1 MLGKQLINTVI
12 IYGPG
17 MSRPDTYPQTM
28 QPIQITTFQALWRSL
43 GLIIKAAPIELRNLI
58 LLNII
63 RGGAPSAVLFLD
75 KLIIDEVSRLL
86 SQTQTAQPLALML
99 SHPILLWSIGGV
111 LSLKLV
117 GDSLETMSSFAATS
131 LRDRVQGFVEGK
143 VLEKVANFDD
153 IALFENPDLLNI
165 VELAKTGV
173 SKIQQLAFTLSM
185 TITGIFIF
193 IPSISLAAT
202 IAWWVPVL
210 MLSSSSPSI
219 YIKRKYSRIIWR
231 VQKKQAKITRE
242 MNLSARV
249 LTGEE
254 YAKELRLFGLQE
266 LWLKRWQTQFLQFF
280 SEMQRIRKKGAIV
293 VLFWSVFSRIG
304 VALPFVYVVMGAL
317 GGRYTL
323 GDVALYSGL
332 IVQVEQSLQL
342 LIGNYTNLYDISL
355 GVSPIF
361 QLLELKPELQS
372 PLGDVASR
380 LPLLEDGRQDARPI
394 NQLPSHGQDARATS
408 QLPSHGQDARATS
421 QLPSH
426 GQDARATSQLPS
438 HGQDARATK
447 DKIGI
452 EIKHLSFCY
461 PGSNKSTVE
470 DINLTINPGEM
481 LVLVG
486 ENGAGKTTLGKLLG
500 RLYDPTSG
508 TIAWNGKDLRSY
520 SLAYVRSRIAV
531 VMQDY
536 ARFPSTVRENVGFG
550 DLLSLSDDTAINEAI
565 SEAGISAKVNSL
577 AAGLETPLGKQL
589 EDGIDLSGGQWQ
601 RIAIA
606 RALMRLSTA
615 EVLIFD
621 EPTAALDPKTEH
633 EIYSIFRQIAA
644 GKTTIVISHR
654 LGLAKIADRIA
665 VMENGKI
672 AEIGTHDELIASNG
686 IYCSMFTR
694 QASSYI

>member
-1 MLGKQLINTVI
+1 
-12 IYGPG
+12 
-17 MSRPDTYPQTM
+17 M

-58 LLNII
+58 ILNII
-63 RGGAPSAVLFLD
+63 GGAAPSAVLFLD

-99 SHPILLWSIGGV
+99 SRPILLWSIAGV
-111 LSLKLV
+111 LSLRLV
-117 GDSLETMSSFAATS
+117 GDALDTMSSFAATS

-153 IALFENPDLLNI
+153 IALFENPELLNI

-173 SKIQQLAFTLSM
+173 FKIQQLAFTISM

-193 IPSISLAAT
+193 IPSIGLAAA
-202 IAWWVPVL
+202 IAWWVPVV
-210 MLSSSSPSI
+210 MLISSCPSI
-219 YIKRKYSRIIWR
+219 YIQRKYSKIIWR
-231 VQKKQAKITRE
+231 VQRKQAKISRE

-266 LWLKRWQTQFLQFF
+266 LWLKRWQGQFLQFF
-280 SEMQRIRKKGAIV
+280 SEMQQIRKKGAIV
-293 VLFWSVFSRIG
+293 LLLWSVFSRIG

-323 GDVALYSGL
+323 GDLALYSGL

-342 LIGNYTNLYDISL
+342 LIGNYANLYDISL
-355 GVSPIF
+355 GVTPIF

-372 PLGDVASR
+372 PFVDVASR
-380 LPLLEDGRQDARPI
+380 LPSLPEDSQDSRP
-394 NQLPSHGQDARATS
+394 
-408 QLPSHGQDARATS
+408 
-421 QLPSH
+421 
-426 GQDARATSQLPS
+426 
-438 HGQDARATK
+438 TK

>member
-1 MLGKQLINTVI
+1 
-12 IYGPG
+12 
-17 MSRPDTYPQTM
+17 M
-28 QPIQITTFQALWRSL
+28 QPIQLTTFQALWRSL

-58 LLNII
+58 ILNII
-63 RGGAPSAVLFLD
+63 SGAAPSAVLFLD

-86 SQTQTAQPLALML
+86 SQTQTAQPFALML
-99 SHPILLWSIGGV
+99 SRPILLWSIAGV
-111 LSLKLV
+111 LSLRLV
-117 GDSLETMSSFAATS
+117 GDALDTMSSFAATS

-153 IALFENPDLLNI
+153 IALFENPELLNI

-173 SKIQQLAFTLSM
+173 FKIQQLAFTISM

-193 IPSISLAAT
+193 IPSIGLAAA
-202 IAWWVPVL
+202 IAWWVPVV
-210 MLSSSSPSI
+210 MLISSCPSI
-219 YIKRKYSRIIWR
+219 YIQRKYSKIIWR
-231 VQKKQAKITRE
+231 VQRKQAKISRE

-266 LWLKRWQTQFLQFF
+266 LWLKRWQDQFLQFF
-280 SEMQRIRKKGAIV
+280 SEMQQIRKKGAIV
-293 VLFWSVFSRIG
+293 LLLWSVFSRIG

-323 GDVALYSGL
+323 GDLALYSGL

-342 LIGNYTNLYDISL
+342 LIGNYANLYDISL

-372 PLGDVASR
+372 PLVDVASR
-380 LPLLEDGRQDARPI
+380 LPSLPEDGLDSRP
-394 NQLPSHGQDARATS
+394 
-408 QLPSHGQDARATS
+408 
-421 QLPSH
+421 
-426 GQDARATSQLPS
+426 
-438 HGQDARATK
+438 TK

-508 TIAWNGKDLRSY
+508 TIDWNGKDLRSY

>member
-1 MLGKQLINTVI
+1 
-12 IYGPG
+12 

-28 QPIQITTFQALWRSL
+28 QPIKITTFQALRRSL
-43 GLIIKAAPIELRNLI
+43 DLIIQAAPVELRNLI
-58 LLNII
+58 LLNVI
-63 RGGAPSAVLFLD
+63 RGAAPSGVLFLD

-86 SQTQTAQPLALML
+86 SQTQTAQPFALML
-99 SHPILLWSIGGV
+99 SQPILLWSIVGV

-117 GDSLETMSSFAATS
+117 GDSIDSISSFTVTS
-131 LRDRVQGFVEGK
+131 LRDRLQGAVEGK

-153 IALFENPDLLNI
+153 IALFENPELLNI
-165 VELAKTGV
+165 VELAKTGI
-173 SKIQQLAFTLSM
+173 SRIQQLAFTISM

-193 IPSISLAAT
+193 IPSVSLAAA
-202 IAWWVPVL
+202 IALWVPLVIL
-210 MLSSSSPSI
+210 ISSIPSI
-219 YIKRKYSRIIWR
+219 YIERKYTKIIWKI
-231 VQKKQAKITRE
+231 QKKQAKISRE

-266 LWLKRWQTQFLQFF
+266 LWLKRWQGQFVQYF
-280 SEMQRIRKKGAIV
+280 SEMQAIRKKGAIV
-293 VLFWSVFSRIG
+293 VLLWSVISRIG
-304 VALPFVYVVMGAL
+304 VALPFVYIVMGAL
-317 GGRYTL
+317 GRRYTL
-323 GDVALYSGL
+323 GDLALYSGL
-332 IVQVEQSLQL
+332 IVQVENSLQL

-355 GVSPIF
+355 SVTPIF
-361 QLLELKPELQS
+361 QLLDLKPELQS
-372 PLGDVASR
+372 PLGDVVSR
-380 LPLLEDGRQDARPI
+380 LPSLPEGSED
-394 NQLPSHGQDARATS
+394 SHPT
-408 QLPSHGQDARATS
+408 T
-421 QLPSH
+421 
-426 GQDARATSQLPS
+426 
-438 HGQDARATK
+438 

-461 PGSNKSTVE
+461 PGSTKNTVT

-508 TIAWNGKDLRSY
+508 AIAWNGKDLPSLP
-520 SLAYVRSRIAV
+520 LAYVRSRIAV

-565 SEAGISAKVNSL
+565 SEAGISAKVNTLS
-577 AAGLETPLGKQL
+577 AGLETPLGKQL

-606 RALMRLSTA
+606 RALMRLDTA

>member
-1 MLGKQLINTVI
+1 
-12 IYGPG
+12 
-17 MSRPDTYPQTM
+17 M

-58 LLNII
+58 ILNII
-63 RGGAPSAVLFLD
+63 GGAAPSAVLFLD

-86 SQTQTAQPLALML
+86 SQTQTAQPFALML
-99 SHPILLWSIGGV
+99 SRPILLWSIAGV
-111 LSLKLV
+111 LSLRLV
-117 GDSLETMSSFAATS
+117 GDALDTMGSFVSTS

-143 VLEKVANFDD
+143 VIEKVANFDD
-153 IALFENPDLLNI
+153 IALFENPELLNI

-173 SKIQQLAFTLSM
+173 FKIQQLAFTISM
-185 TITGIFIF
+185 TVTGIFIF
-193 IPSISLAAT
+193 IPSIGLAAA

-210 MLSSSSPSI
+210 MLISSCPSI
-219 YIKRKYSRIIWR
+219 YIQRKYSKIIWR
-231 VQKKQAKITRE
+231 VQRKQAKITRE

-266 LWLKRWQTQFLQFF
+266 LWLKRWQGQFLQFF
-280 SEMQRIRKKGAIV
+280 SEMQQIRKKGAIV
-293 VLFWSVFSRIG
+293 LLLWSVFSRVG
-304 VALPFVYVVMGAL
+304 VALPFVYVVIGAL

-323 GDVALYSGL
+323 GDLALYSGL

-342 LIGNYTNLYDISL
+342 LIGNYANLYDISL

-380 LPLLEDGRQDARPI
+380 LPS
-394 NQLPSHGQDARATS
+394 LPEGGQDS
-408 QLPSHGQDARATS
+408 P
-421 QLPSH
+421 P
-426 GQDARATSQLPS
+426 
-438 HGQDARATK
+438 TK

-452 EIKHLSFCY
+452 EIKDLSFCY

-550 DLLSLSDDTAINEAI
+550 DLLSLSDDSAINEAI
-565 SEAGISAKVNSL
+565 SEAGIAAKVNSL
-577 AAGLETPLGKQL
+577 EQGLETPLGKQL

-633 EIYSIFRQIAA
+633 EIYSIFRQIAT

>member
-1 MLGKQLINTVI
+1 
-12 IYGPG
+12 
-17 MSRPDTYPQTM
+17 MSRPDTDSQTM
-28 QPIQITTFQALWRSL
+28 QPIQITTFQALRRSL
-43 GLIIKAAPIELRNLI
+43 SLIVKAAPIELRNLI
-58 LLNII
+58 ILNII
-63 RGGAPSAVLFLD
+63 RGAAPSGVLFLD
-75 KLIIDEVSRLL
+75 KLIIDEVSKLL
-86 SQTQTAQPLALML
+86 SQTRTAQPLALML
-99 SHPILLWSIGGV
+99 SHPILLWSIVGV
-111 LSLKLV
+111 LTLKLV
-117 GDSLETMSSFAATS
+117 SDSIETMSSFAATS
-131 LRDRVQGFVEGK
+131 LRDRVQGGVEGQ

-153 IALFENPDLLNI
+153 IALFENPELLNI
-165 VELAKTGV
+165 LELAKTGV
-173 SKIQQLAFTLSM
+173 KQVQQLAFTISM
-185 TITGIFIF
+185 TITGICIF
-193 IPSISLAAT
+193 IPSIGLAAS
-202 IAWWVPVL
+202 IAWWVPVV
-210 MLSSSSPSI
+210 MVVSSLPSI
-219 YIKRKYSRIIWR
+219 HIERKYLKLIWR

-242 MNLSARV
+242 MNLSATV

-266 LWLKRWQTQFLQFF
+266 LWLKRWNGQYLQFF
-280 SEMQRIRKKGAIV
+280 SEMQQVRKKGAIA
-293 VLFWSVFSRIG
+293 VLLWSIFSRIG

-323 GDVALYSGL
+323 GDLALYSGL
-332 IVQVEQSLQL
+332 IVQVETSLQL

-361 QLLELKPELQS
+361 QLLDLKPELQS
-372 PLGDVASR
+372 PLVNVASR
-380 LPLLEDGRQDARPI
+380 LPSLPDGEQDSGP
-394 NQLPSHGQDARATS
+394 
-408 QLPSHGQDARATS
+408 
-421 QLPSH
+421 
-426 GQDARATSQLPS
+426 
-438 HGQDARATK
+438 TK

-452 EIKHLSFCY
+452 EIKDLSFCY
-461 PGSNKSTVE
+461 PGSTKNTIAH
-470 DINLTINPGEM
+470 INLTINPGEM

-508 TIAWNGKDLRSY
+508 SIAWNDKDLRSY

-550 DLLSLSDDTAINEAI
+550 NLLSLSDDTAINEAI
-565 SEAGISAKVNSL
+565 SEAGIAAKVNSL
-577 AAGLETPLGKQL
+577 EQGLETPLGKQL

-606 RALMRLSTA
+606 RALMRLDTA
-615 EVLIFD
+615 KVLIFD

-644 GKTTIVISHR
+644 GKTTVVISHR

-672 AEIGTHDELIASNG
+672 VEIGTHDELIELGG

>member
-1 MLGKQLINTVI
+1 LIDDRTIILAQCSVLRFPVNSEQSTVNIQHHCGAIGIDI
-12 IYGPG
+12 I
-17 MSRPDTYPQTM
+17 M
-28 QPIQITTFQALWRSL
+28 QPIQITTFQALYRSL
-43 GLIIKAAPIELRNLI
+43 GLIVKAAPIELRNLI

-63 RGGAPSAVLFLD
+63 RGAAPSGVLFLD

-86 SQTQTAQPLALML
+86 SRTQTLQPLALML
-99 SHPILLWSIGGV
+99 SQPILLWSIVGV

-153 IALFENPDLLNI
+153 IALFENPELLNI

-173 SKIQQLAFTLSM
+173 SKIQQLAFTVSTM
-185 TITGIFIF
+185 ITGIFIF
-193 IPSISLAAT
+193 IPSVGLAAA

-210 MLSSSSPSI
+210 MLISSSPSI
-219 YIKRKYSRIIWR
+219 YIERKYSRLIWR
-231 VQKKQAKITRE
+231 IQKKQAKTSRE

-249 LTGEE
+249 LMGEE

-266 LWLKRWQTQFLQFF
+266 LWLKRWQGQFLQFF
-280 SEMQRIRKKGAIV
+280 TEMQQIRKKGAIV

-323 GDVALYSGL
+323 GDLALYSGL
-332 IVQVEQSLQL
+332 IVQVEQSLQI
-342 LIGNYTNLYDISL
+342 LINTSTNLYDISL
-355 GVSPIF
+355 SVTPIF

-372 PLGDVASR
+372 PLVDVSSR
-380 LPLLEDGRQDARPI
+380 LPILPDIRQDSG
-394 NQLPSHGQDARATS
+394 L
-408 QLPSHGQDARATS
+408 
-421 QLPSH
+421 
-426 GQDARATSQLPS
+426 
-438 HGQDARATK
+438 TK

-470 DINLTINPGEM
+470 DINLTIHPGEM

-520 SLAYVRSRIAV
+520 NLAYVRSRIAV

-550 DLLSLSDDTAINEAI
+550 NLLSLSDDTAINEAI
-565 SEAGISAKVNSL
+565 SEAGIAAKVNSL
-577 AAGLETPLGKQL
+577 DQGLETPLGKQL

-606 RALMRLSTA
+606 RALMRLETA

-672 AEIGTHDELIASNG
+672 AEIGTHDELIELNG
-686 IYCSMFTR
+686 IYHSMFTR

>member
-1 MLGKQLINTVI
+1 
-12 IYGPG
+12 
-17 MSRPDTYPQTM
+17 M
-28 QPIQITTFQALWRSL
+28 QPIQITTFQALRRSL

-86 SQTQTAQPLALML
+86 SQTQTAQPFALML

-111 LSLKLV
+111 LSLKLI

-210 MLSSSSPSI
+210 MLISSSPSI

-266 LWLKRWQTQFLQFF
+266 LWLKRWQGQFLQFF

-380 LPLLEDGRQDARPI
+380 LPLLEDSSKDSG
-394 NQLPSHGQDARATS
+394 L
-408 QLPSHGQDARATS
+408 
-421 QLPSH
+421 
-426 GQDARATSQLPS
+426 
-438 HGQDARATK
+438 TK
-447 DKIGI
+447 DKVGI

-470 DINLTINPGEM
+470 DINLTINQGEM

-550 DLLSLSDDTAINEAI
+550 DLLSLSDDIAINEAI

>member
-1 MLGKQLINTVI
+1 M
-12 IYGPG
+12 
-17 MSRPDTYPQTM
+17 M

-63 RGGAPSAVLFLD
+63 RGAAPSAVLFLD

-153 IALFENPDLLNI
+153 IALFENPELLNI

-210 MLSSSSPSI
+210 MLISSSPSI

-231 VQKKQAKITRE
+231 VQRQQAKTSRE

-266 LWLKRWQTQFLQFF
+266 LWLKRWQGQFLQFF

-304 VALPFVYVVMGAL
+304 VAFPFVYVVMGAL

-361 QLLELKPELQS
+361 QLLELKPQLQS

-380 LPLLEDGRQDARPI
+380 LPDGR
-394 NQLPSHGQDARATS
+394 
-408 QLPSHGQDARATS
+408 
-421 QLPSH
+421 
-426 GQDARATSQLPS
+426 QDARATSQLPS

-447 DKIGI
+447 DKVGI

-508 TIAWNGKDLRSY
+508 TIDWNGKDLRSY

-550 DLLSLSDDTAINEAI
+550 DLLSLSDDTAINQAI

-644 GKTTIVISHR
+644 GKTTVVISHR

-672 AEIGTHDELIASNG
+672 AEIGTHDELIALNG

>member
-1 MLGKQLINTVI
+1 MT
-12 IYGPG
+12 
-17 MSRPDTYPQTM
+17 RPDTYPQTM

-86 SQTQTAQPLALML
+86 SQTQTAQPFALML

-153 IALFENPDLLNI
+153 IALFENPELLNI

-210 MLSSSSPSI
+210 MLISSSPSI

-231 VQKKQAKITRE
+231 VQRQQAKTSRE

-266 LWLKRWQTQFLQFF
+266 LWLKRWQGQFLQFF

-380 LPLLEDGRQDARPI
+380 LPSLPDGRQDARP
-394 NQLPSHGQDARATS
+394 
-408 QLPSHGQDARATS
+408 
-421 QLPSH
+421 
-426 GQDARATSQLPS
+426 
-438 HGQDARATK
+438 TK
-447 DKIGI
+447 DKLGI

-550 DLLSLSDDTAINEAI
+550 DLLSLSDDTAINQAI

-577 AAGLETPLGKQL
+577 SAGLETPLGKQL

-672 AEIGTHDELIASNG
+672 VEIGTHDELIASNG

>member
-1 MLGKQLINTVI
+1 MT
-12 IYGPG
+12 
-17 MSRPDTYPQTM
+17 RPDTYPQTM

-210 MLSSSSPSI
+210 MLISSSPSI

-266 LWLKRWQTQFLQFF
+266 LWLKRWQGQFLQFF
-280 SEMQRIRKKGAIV
+280 TEMQRIRKKGAIV

-380 LPLLEDGRQDARPI
+380 LPSLPDGRQDAR
-394 NQLPSHGQDARATS
+394 ATN
-408 QLPSHGQDARATS
+408 
-421 QLPSH
+421 
-426 GQDARATSQLPS
+426 QLPS

-470 DINLTINPGEM
+470 DINLTINQGEM

-550 DLLSLSDDTAINEAI
+550 DLLSLSDDTAINQAI

-672 AEIGTHDELIASNG
+672 VEIGTHDELIASNG

>member
-1 MLGKQLINTVI
+1 
-12 IYGPG
+12 
-17 MSRPDTYPQTM
+17 M
-28 QPIQITTFQALWRSL
+28 QPIQITTFQALRRSL
-43 GLIIKAAPIELRNLI
+43 SLIIKAAPIELRNLI
-58 LLNII
+58 ILNII
-63 RGGAPSAVLFLD
+63 RGAAPSGVLVLD

-86 SQTQTAQPLALML
+86 LRSQTAQPLALMI
-99 SHPILLWSIGGV
+99 SHPILLWSIVGV
-111 LSLKLV
+111 LTLKLV
-117 GDSLETMSSFAATS
+117 SDSIETMSSFAATS
-131 LRDRVQGFVEGK
+131 LRDRVQGGVEGK

-153 IALFENPDLLNI
+153 IALFENPELLNI
-165 VELAKTGV
+165 LELAKTGV
-173 SKIQQLAFTLSM
+173 KQVQQLAFTISM
-185 TITGIFIF
+185 TITGICIF
-193 IPSISLAAT
+193 IPSIGLAAS
-202 IAWWVPVL
+202 IAWWVPVV
-210 MLSSSSPSI
+210 MVVSSLPSI
-219 YIKRKYSRIIWR
+219 HIERKYLKLIWR

-242 MNLSARV
+242 MNLSATV

-266 LWLKRWQTQFLQFF
+266 LWLKRWNGQYLQFF
-280 SEMQRIRKKGAIV
+280 SEMQQVRKKGAIV
-293 VLFWSVFSRIG
+293 VLLWSIFSRIG

-323 GDVALYSGL
+323 GDLALYSGL
-332 IVQVEQSLQL
+332 IVQVETSLQL

-361 QLLELKPELQS
+361 QLLDLKPELQS
-372 PLGDVASR
+372 PLVNVASR
-380 LPLLEDGRQDARPI
+380 LPSLEDY
-394 NQLPSHGQDARATS
+394 GQDARATNQVS
-408 QLPSHGQDARATS
+408 D
-421 QLPSH
+421 
-426 GQDARATSQLPS
+426 

-452 EIKHLSFCY
+452 EIKDLSFCY
-461 PGSNKSTVE
+461 PGSTKSTIANI
-470 DINLTINPGEM
+470 DLTINPGEM

-520 SLAYVRSRIAV
+520 PLAYVRSRIAV

-577 AAGLETPLGKQL
+577 SAGLETPLGKQL

-606 RALMRLSTA
+606 RALMRLDTA

-672 AEIGTHDELIASNG
+672 VEIGTHDELIELG
-686 IYCSMFTR
+686 EIYHSMFTR

>member
-1 MLGKQLINTVI
+1 
-12 IYGPG
+12 
-17 MSRPDTYPQTM
+17 M

-43 GLIIKAAPIELRNLI
+43 GLIIKAAPIELRHLI
-58 LLNII
+58 ILNII
-63 RGGAPSAVLFLD
+63 AGAAPSAVLFLD

-86 SQTQTAQPLALML
+86 SQTQTAQPFALML
-99 SHPILLWSIGGV
+99 SRPILLWSIAGV

-117 GDSLETMSSFAATS
+117 GDALDTMNSFVATS

-153 IALFENPDLLNI
+153 IALFENPELLNI

-173 SKIQQLAFTLSM
+173 SKIQQLAFTISM

-193 IPSISLAAT
+193 IPSIGLAAA

-210 MLSSSSPSI
+210 MLISSSPSI
-219 YIKRKYSRIIWR
+219 YTQRKYSRIIWR
-231 VQKKQAKITRE
+231 VQRKQAKISRE
-242 MNLSARV
+242 MNLSSRV

-266 LWLKRWQTQFLQFF
+266 LWLKRWQGQFLQFF
-280 SEMQRIRKKGAIV
+280 SEMQQIRKKGAIV
-293 VLFWSVFSRIG
+293 VLLWSMFSRIG
-304 VALPFVYVVMGAL
+304 VALPFIYVVMGAL

-323 GDVALYSGL
+323 GDLALYSGL
-332 IVQVEQSLQL
+332 IVQVKQSLQI
-342 LIGNYTNLYDISL
+342 LINTSTNLYDISL
-355 GVSPIF
+355 SVSPIF

-372 PLGDVASR
+372 PLVDVASR
-380 LPLLEDGRQDARPI
+380 LPSLPEDGLDSRP
-394 NQLPSHGQDARATS
+394 
-408 QLPSHGQDARATS
+408 
-421 QLPSH
+421 
-426 GQDARATSQLPS
+426 
-438 HGQDARATK
+438 TK

-452 EIKHLSFCY
+452 KIKYLSFCY

-508 TIAWNGKDLRSY
+508 TIDWNGKDLRSY
-520 SLAYVRSRIAV
+520 PLAYVRSRIAV

>member
-1 MLGKQLINTVI
+1 
-12 IYGPG
+12 
-17 MSRPDTYPQTM
+17 M

-58 LLNII
+58 ILNII
-63 RGGAPSAVLFLD
+63 SGAAPSAVLFLD

-86 SQTQTAQPLALML
+86 SQTQTAQPFALML
-99 SHPILLWSIGGV
+99 SRPILLWSIGGV

-117 GDSLETMSSFAATS
+117 GDALDTMNSFVATS

-153 IALFENPDLLNI
+153 IALFENPELLNI

-173 SKIQQLAFTLSM
+173 SKIQQLAFTISM

-193 IPSISLAAT
+193 IPSIGLAAA

-210 MLSSSSPSI
+210 MLISSSPSI
-219 YIKRKYSRIIWR
+219 YTQRKYSRIIWR
-231 VQKKQAKITRE
+231 VQRKQAKISRE

-249 LTGEE
+249 LTDEE

-266 LWLKRWQTQFLQFF
+266 LWLKRWQDQFLQFF
-280 SEMQRIRKKGAIV
+280 SEMQQIRKKGAFV
-293 VLFWSVFSRIG
+293 VLFWSMFSRIG
-304 VALPFVYVVMGAL
+304 VALPFIYVVMGAL

-323 GDVALYSGL
+323 GDLALYSGL
-332 IVQVEQSLQL
+332 IVQVKQSLHM
-342 LIGNYTNLYDISL
+342 LISTSTNLYDISL
-355 GVSPIF
+355 SVSPIF

-372 PLGDVASR
+372 PLVDVASR
-380 LPLLEDGRQDARPI
+380 LPSVPEDGQDSRP
-394 NQLPSHGQDARATS
+394 
-408 QLPSHGQDARATS
+408 
-421 QLPSH
+421 
-426 GQDARATSQLPS
+426 
-438 HGQDARATK
+438 TK

-470 DINLTINPGEM
+470 DINLTIQPGEM

-508 TIAWNGKDLRSY
+508 TIDWNGKDLRSY

-577 AAGLETPLGKQL
+577 SAGLETPLGKQL

>member
-1 MLGKQLINTVI
+1 M
-12 IYGPG
+12 
-17 MSRPDTYPQTM
+17 M

-63 RGGAPSAVLFLD
+63 RGAAPSAVLFLD

-86 SQTQTAQPLALML
+86 SQTQTAQPFALML
-99 SHPILLWSIGGV
+99 SHPILLWSIAGV
-111 LSLKLV
+111 LSLKLID
-117 GDSLETMSSFAATS
+117 DSLETMSSFAAAS
-131 LRDRVQGFVEGK
+131 LRDRVQGFVEEE

-153 IALFENPDLLNI
+153 IALFENPELLNI

-210 MLSSSSPSI
+210 MLISSSPSI

-231 VQKKQAKITRE
+231 VQRQQAKTSRE

-266 LWLKRWQTQFLQFF
+266 LWLKRWQGQFLQFF

-304 VALPFVYVVMGAL
+304 VALPFVYIVMGAL

-323 GDVALYSGL
+323 GDLALYSGL

-361 QLLELKPELQS
+361 QLLDLKPELQS

-380 LPLLEDGRQDARPI
+380 LPDGR
-394 NQLPSHGQDARATS
+394 
-408 QLPSHGQDARATS
+408 
-421 QLPSH
+421 
-426 GQDARATSQLPS
+426 
-438 HGQDARATK
+438 QDARATK

-508 TIAWNGKDLRSY
+508 TIDWNGKDLRSY

-550 DLLSLSDDTAINEAI
+550 DLLSLSDDTAINQAI

>member
-1 MLGKQLINTVI
+1 
-12 IYGPG
+12 
-17 MSRPDTYPQTM
+17 M
-28 QPIQITTFQALWRSL
+28 QAIQITTFQALWRSL

-58 LLNII
+58 ILNII
-63 RGGAPSAVLFLD
+63 GGAAPSAVLFLD

-86 SQTQTAQPLALML
+86 SQTQTAQPFALML
-99 SHPILLWSIGGV
+99 SRPILLWSIAGV
-111 LSLKLV
+111 LSLRLV
-117 GDSLETMSSFAATS
+117 GDALDTMGSFVSTS

-143 VLEKVANFDD
+143 VIEKVANFDD
-153 IALFENPDLLNI
+153 IALFENPELLNI

-173 SKIQQLAFTLSM
+173 FKIQQLAFTISM
-185 TITGIFIF
+185 TVTGIFIF
-193 IPSISLAAT
+193 IPSIGLAAA

-210 MLSSSSPSI
+210 MLISSCPSI
-219 YIKRKYSRIIWR
+219 YIQRKYSKIIWR
-231 VQKKQAKITRE
+231 VQRKQAKITRE

-266 LWLKRWQTQFLQFF
+266 LWLKRWQGQFLQFF
-280 SEMQRIRKKGAIV
+280 SEMQQIRKKGAIV
-293 VLFWSVFSRIG
+293 LLLWSVFSRIG
-304 VALPFVYVVMGAL
+304 VALPFVYVVIGAL

-323 GDVALYSGL
+323 GDLALYSGL

-342 LIGNYTNLYDISL
+342 LIGNYANLYDISL

-380 LPLLEDGRQDARPI
+380 LPSLPDG
-394 NQLPSHGQDARATS
+394 GQDS
-408 QLPSHGQDARATS
+408 PPS
-421 QLPSH
+421 
-426 GQDARATSQLPS
+426 
-438 HGQDARATK
+438 K

-452 EIKHLSFCY
+452 EIKDLSFCY

-565 SEAGISAKVNSL
+565 SEAGIAAKVNSL
-577 AAGLETPLGKQL
+577 EQGLETPLGKQL

-686 IYCSMFTR
+686 IYCAMFTR

>member
-1 MLGKQLINTVI
+1 
-12 IYGPG
+12 
-17 MSRPDTYPQTM
+17 M

-63 RGGAPSAVLFLD
+63 RGAAPSAVLFLD

-86 SQTQTAQPLALML
+86 SQTQTAQPFALML
-99 SHPILLWSIGGV
+99 SRPILLWSIAGV
-111 LSLKLV
+111 LSLKLI

-153 IALFENPDLLNI
+153 IALFENPELLNI

-210 MLSSSSPSI
+210 MLISASPSI
-219 YIKRKYSRIIWR
+219 YIQRKYSRIIWR
-231 VQKKQAKITRE
+231 VQRKQAKISRE

-266 LWLKRWQTQFLQFF
+266 LWLKRWQGQFLQFF
-280 SEMQRIRKKGAIV
+280 SEMQQIRKKGAIV
-293 VLFWSVFSRIG
+293 VLFWSVFSRVG

-323 GDVALYSGL
+323 GDLALYSGL
-332 IVQVEQSLQL
+332 IVQVEQSLEL

-372 PLGDVASR
+372 PLVDVASR
-380 LPLLEDGRQDARPI
+380 LPSLPEDGQDSRP
-394 NQLPSHGQDARATS
+394 
-408 QLPSHGQDARATS
+408 
-421 QLPSH
+421 
-426 GQDARATSQLPS
+426 
-438 HGQDARATK
+438 TK

-508 TIAWNGKDLRSY
+508 TIDWNGKDLRSY

-577 AAGLETPLGKQL
+577 SAGLETPLGKQL

>member
-1 MLGKQLINTVI
+1 
-12 IYGPG
+12 

-28 QPIQITTFQALWRSL
+28 QPIKITTFQALRRSL

-58 LLNII
+58 LLNIV
-63 RGGAPSAVLFLD
+63 RGAAPSGVLFLD

-86 SQTQTAQPLALML
+86 SQTQTAQPFALML
-99 SHPILLWSIGGV
+99 AQPILLWSIAGV

-117 GDSLETMSSFAATS
+117 GDSIDSISSFTVTS
-131 LRDRVQGFVEGK
+131 LRDRLQGAVEGK

-153 IALFENPDLLNI
+153 IALFENPELLNI

-173 SKIQQLAFTLSM
+173 SKVQQLAFSISM

-193 IPSISLAAT
+193 IPSVSLAAA
-202 IAWWVPVL
+202 IAWWVPL
-210 MLSSSSPSI
+210 LILISSIPSI
-219 YIKRKYSRIIWR
+219 YIERKYTRIIWR
-231 VQKKQAKITRE
+231 VQKKQAKISRE

-266 LWLKRWQTQFLQFF
+266 LWLKRWQGQFVQFF
-280 SEMQRIRKKGAIV
+280 SEMQTIRKKGAIV
-293 VLFWSVFSRIG
+293 ILLWSIFSRIG
-304 VALPFVYVVMGAL
+304 VALPFIYVVMGAL

-323 GDVALYSGL
+323 GDLALYSGL

-342 LIGNYTNLYDISL
+342 LINSYTNLYDIAL
-355 GVSPIF
+355 GVTPIF
-361 QLLELKPELQS
+361 QLLDLKPELQS
-372 PLGDVASR
+372 PLVDVASR
-380 LPLLEDGRQDARPI
+380 LPSLPGGGQDARP
-394 NQLPSHGQDARATS
+394 
-408 QLPSHGQDARATS
+408 
-421 QLPSH
+421 
-426 GQDARATSQLPS
+426 
-438 HGQDARATK
+438 TK

-452 EIKHLSFCY
+452 EIKDLSFCY
-461 PGSNKSTVE
+461 PGSNKSTIAN
-470 DINLTINPGEM
+470 INLTIHPGEM

-500 RLYDPTSG
+500 RLYDPTEGS
-508 TIAWNGKDLRSY
+508 IAWNGKDMRSLP
-520 SLAYVRSRIAV
+520 LAYVRSRIAV

-550 DLLSLSDDTAINEAI
+550 DLLSLSDDTAINEALN
-565 SEAGISAKVNSL
+565 EAGISAKVNTLS
-577 AAGLETPLGKQL
+577 AGLETPLGKQL

-606 RALMRLSTA
+606 RALMRLDTA

>member
-1 MLGKQLINTVI
+1 
-12 IYGPG
+12 
-17 MSRPDTYPQTM
+17 
-28 QPIQITTFQALWRSL
+28 
-43 GLIIKAAPIELRNLI
+43 
-58 LLNII
+58 
-63 RGGAPSAVLFLD
+63 
-75 KLIIDEVSRLL
+75 
-86 SQTQTAQPLALML
+86 
-99 SHPILLWSIGGV
+99 
-111 LSLKLV
+111 
-117 GDSLETMSSFAATS
+117 
-131 LRDRVQGFVEGK
+131 
-143 VLEKVANFDD
+143 
-153 IALFENPDLLNI
+153 
-165 VELAKTGV
+165 
-173 SKIQQLAFTLSM
+173 M

-210 MLSSSSPSI
+210 MLISSSPSI

-266 LWLKRWQTQFLQFF
+266 LWLKRWQGQFLQFF

-380 LPLLEDGRQDARPI
+380 LPLLEDGRQDARPT
-394 NQLPSHGQDARATS
+394 NQLPSHGQDARATPQLPSHGQDARATS
-408 QLPSHGQDARATS
+408 QLPSHGQDAR
-421 QLPSH
+421 P
-426 GQDARATSQLPS
+426 
-438 HGQDARATK
+438 TK
-447 DKIGI
+447 DKVGI

-461 PGSNKSTVE
+461 PGSNKTTVE

-508 TIAWNGKDLRSY
+508 TIDWNGKDLRSY

-550 DLLSLSDDTAINEAI
+550 DLLSLSNDTAINEAI

-606 RALMRLSTA
+606 RALMRLDTA
-615 EVLIFD
+615 SVLIFD

-644 GKTTIVISHR
+644 GKTTVVISHR

>member
-1 MLGKQLINTVI
+1 MLGKQLINTVT
-12 IYGPG
+12 IYRPG
-17 MSRPDTYPQTM
+17 MTRPDTYPQIM

-86 SQTQTAQPLALML
+86 SQTQTAQPFALML

-210 MLSSSSPSI
+210 MLISSSPSI

-266 LWLKRWQTQFLQFF
+266 LWLKRWQGQFLQFF

-380 LPLLEDGRQDARPI
+380 LPLLEDGRQDARP
-394 NQLPSHGQDARATS
+394 
-408 QLPSHGQDARATS
+408 
-421 QLPSH
+421 
-426 GQDARATSQLPS
+426 
-438 HGQDARATK
+438 TK
-447 DKIGI
+447 DKVGI

-694 QASSYI
+694 QASSYIYPVCHALINWNIPR

>member
-1 MLGKQLINTVI
+1 
-12 IYGPG
+12 
-17 MSRPDTYPQTM
+17 M
-28 QPIQITTFQALWRSL
+28 QAIQITTFQALWRSL

-58 LLNII
+58 ILNII
-63 RGGAPSAVLFLD
+63 GGAAPSAVLFLD

-86 SQTQTAQPLALML
+86 SQTQTAQPFALML
-99 SHPILLWSIGGV
+99 SRPILLWSIAGV
-111 LSLKLV
+111 LSLRLV
-117 GDSLETMSSFAATS
+117 GDALDTMGSFVSTS

-143 VLEKVANFDD
+143 VIEKVANFDD
-153 IALFENPDLLNI
+153 IALFENPELLNI

-173 SKIQQLAFTLSM
+173 FKIQQLAFTISM
-185 TITGIFIF
+185 TVTGIFIF
-193 IPSISLAAT
+193 IPSIGLAAA

-210 MLSSSSPSI
+210 MLISSCPSI
-219 YIKRKYSRIIWR
+219 YIQRKYSKIIWR
-231 VQKKQAKITRE
+231 VQRKQAKITRE

-266 LWLKRWQTQFLQFF
+266 LWLKRWQDQFLQFF
-280 SEMQRIRKKGAIV
+280 SEMQQIRKKGAIV
-293 VLFWSVFSRIG
+293 LLLWSVFSRIG

-323 GDVALYSGL
+323 GDLALYSGL

-342 LIGNYTNLYDISL
+342 LIGNYANLYDISL

-372 PLGDVASR
+372 PLVDVASR
-380 LPLLEDGRQDARPI
+380 LPTLPDG
-394 NQLPSHGQDARATS
+394 GQDS
-408 QLPSHGQDARATS
+408 P
-421 QLPSH
+421 P
-426 GQDARATSQLPS
+426 
-438 HGQDARATK
+438 TK

-520 SLAYVRSRIAV
+520 PLAYVRSRIAV

>member
-1 MLGKQLINTVI
+1 
-12 IYGPG
+12 
-17 MSRPDTYPQTM
+17 M
-28 QPIQITTFQALWRSL
+28 QPIQITTFQALRRSL

-63 RGGAPSAVLFLD
+63 RGAAPSGVLFLD

-86 SQTQTAQPLALML
+86 SRTQTAQPFALMVA
-99 SHPILLWSIGGV
+99 HPILLWSIAGV
-111 LSLKLV
+111 LSLKLI

-153 IALFENPDLLNI
+153 IALFENPELLNI

-185 TITGIFIF
+185 TITGVFIF
-193 IPSISLAAT
+193 IPSVSLAAA
-202 IAWWVPVL
+202 IAWWVPLL
-210 MLSSSSPSI
+210 MLISSSPSI
-219 YIKRKYSRIIWR
+219 YIERKYSRLIWR
-231 VQKKQAKITRE
+231 VQKKQAKISRE

-266 LWLKRWQTQFLQFF
+266 LWLKRWQGQFLQFF
-280 SEMQRIRKKGAIV
+280 SEMQQIRKKGAIV

-323 GDVALYSGL
+323 GDLALYSGL
-332 IVQVEQSLQL
+332 IVQVEQSLQI
-342 LIGNYTNLYDISL
+342 LINTSTNLYDLSL
-355 GVSPIF
+355 SITPIF
-361 QLLELKPELQS
+361 QLLDLKPELQS
-372 PLGDVASR
+372 PLVDVASR
-380 LPLLEDGRQDARPI
+380 LPSLPDSRQDSA
-394 NQLPSHGQDARATS
+394 L
-408 QLPSHGQDARATS
+408 
-421 QLPSH
+421 
-426 GQDARATSQLPS
+426 
-438 HGQDARATK
+438 TK

-452 EIKHLSFCY
+452 EVKHLSFCY

-500 RLYDPTSG
+500 RLYDPTEGS
-508 TIAWNGKDLRSY
+508 IAWNGKDLRSY

-577 AAGLETPLGKQL
+577 EQGLETPLGKQL

-644 GKTTIVISHR
+644 GKTTVVISHR

-672 AEIGTHDELIASNG
+672 VEIGTHDELIELG
-686 IYCSMFTR
+686 EIYCSMFTR

>member
-1 MLGKQLINTVI
+1 
-12 IYGPG
+12 
-17 MSRPDTYPQTM
+17 M

-63 RGGAPSAVLFLD
+63 RGAAPSAVLFLD

-86 SQTQTAQPLALML
+86 SQTQTAQPFALML
-99 SHPILLWSIGGV
+99 SRPILLWSIAGV
-111 LSLKLV
+111 LSLKLI

-153 IALFENPDLLNI
+153 IALFENPELLNI

-173 SKIQQLAFTLSM
+173 FKIQQLAFTISM

-193 IPSISLAAT
+193 IPSIGLAAA
-202 IAWWVPVL
+202 IAWWVPVV
-210 MLSSSSPSI
+210 MLISSCPSI
-219 YIKRKYSRIIWR
+219 YIQRKYSKIIWR
-231 VQKKQAKITRE
+231 VQRKQAKISRE

-266 LWLKRWQTQFLQFF
+266 LWLKRWQEQFLQFF
-280 SEMQRIRKKGAIV
+280 SEMQQIRKKGAIV
-293 VLFWSVFSRIG
+293 LLLWSVFSRIG

-323 GDVALYSGL
+323 GDLALYSGL

-342 LIGNYTNLYDISL
+342 LIGNYANLYDISL
-355 GVSPIF
+355 GVTPIF
-361 QLLELKPELQS
+361 QLLELQPELQS

-380 LPLLEDGRQDARPI
+380 LPSLPEDGLDSRP
-394 NQLPSHGQDARATS
+394 
-408 QLPSHGQDARATS
+408 
-421 QLPSH
+421 
-426 GQDARATSQLPS
+426 
-438 HGQDARATK
+438 TK

-508 TIAWNGKDLRSY
+508 MIDWNGKDLRSY

-577 AAGLETPLGKQL
+577 SAGLETPLGKQL

>member
-1 MLGKQLINTVI
+1 
-12 IYGPG
+12 
-17 MSRPDTYPQTM
+17 M
-28 QPIQITTFQALWRSL
+28 QPIQITTVQALRRSL

-63 RGGAPSAVLFLD
+63 RGAAPSAVLFLN

-99 SHPILLWSIGGV
+99 SQPMLLWSIAGV
-111 LSLKLV
+111 LILKLV
-117 GDSLETMSSFAATS
+117 GDSIDTMSSFTVTS
-131 LRDRVQGFVEGK
+131 LRDRLQGAVEGK

-153 IALFENPDLLNI
+153 IALFENPELLNI

-173 SKIQQLAFTLSM
+173 SRIQQLAFTISM

-193 IPSISLAAT
+193 IPSVSLAAA
-202 IAWWVPVL
+202 IAWWVPPVIL
-210 MLSSSSPSI
+210 LSSIPSI
-219 YIKRKYSRIIWR
+219 YIERKYTKLIWR

-266 LWLKRWQTQFLQFF
+266 LWLKRWQGQFVQFF
-280 SEMQRIRKKGAIV
+280 SEMQAIRKKGAII
-293 VLFWSVFSRIG
+293 VLLWSILSRIG
-304 VALPFVYVVMGAL
+304 VALPFVYVVIGAL

-323 GDVALYSGL
+323 GDLALYSGL
-332 IVQVEQSLQL
+332 IVQVENSLEL
-342 LIGNYTNLYDISL
+342 LINNYTNLYDIAL

-361 QLLELKPELQS
+361 QLLDMKPELQS

-380 LPLLEDGRQDARPI
+380 LPSLPDGGQDARATG
-394 NQLPSHGQDARATS
+394 QLLGHGQDARATG
-408 QLPSHGQDARATS
+408 QLLSHGQDDHPTGQLLGHGQDARATG
-421 QLPSH
+421 QLL
-426 GQDARATSQLPS
+426 G

-447 DKIGI
+447 HKIGI

-461 PGSNKSTVE
+461 PGSTKNTVT

-481 LVLVG
+481 LVFVG

-500 RLYDPTSG
+500 RLYDPSEG

-520 SLAYVRSRIAV
+520 SLSYVRSRIAY

-550 DLLSLSDDTAINEAI
+550 DLLSLSDDTAINQAI
-565 SEAGISAKVNSL
+565 SESGISAKVNSL
-577 AAGLETPLGKQL
+577 DKGLETPLGKQL

-633 EIYSIFRQIAA
+633 EIYSIFRQIAV

-672 AEIGTHDELIASNG
+672 VEIGTHDKLIAAKG
-686 IYCSMFTR
+686 IYYSMFTR

>member
-1 MLGKQLINTVI
+1 
-12 IYGPG
+12 
-17 MSRPDTYPQTM
+17 M

-58 LLNII
+58 ILNII
-63 RGGAPSAVLFLD
+63 GGAAPSAVLFLD

-86 SQTQTAQPLALML
+86 SQTQTAQPFALML
-99 SHPILLWSIGGV
+99 SRPILLWSIAGV
-111 LSLKLV
+111 LSLRLV
-117 GDSLETMSSFAATS
+117 GDALDTMGSFVSTS

-143 VLEKVANFDD
+143 VIEKVANFDD
-153 IALFENPDLLNI
+153 IALFENPELLNI

-173 SKIQQLAFTLSM
+173 FKIQQLAFTISM
-185 TITGIFIF
+185 TVTGIFIF
-193 IPSISLAAT
+193 IPSIGLAAA

-210 MLSSSSPSI
+210 MLISSCPSI
-219 YIKRKYSRIIWR
+219 YIQRKYSKIIWR
-231 VQKKQAKITRE
+231 VQRKQAKITRE

-266 LWLKRWQTQFLQFF
+266 LWLKRWQGQFLQFF
-280 SEMQRIRKKGAIV
+280 SEMQQIRKKGAIV
-293 VLFWSVFSRIG
+293 LLLWSVFSRVG
-304 VALPFVYVVMGAL
+304 VALPFVYVVIGAL

-323 GDVALYSGL
+323 GDLALYSGL

-342 LIGNYTNLYDISL
+342 LIGNYANLYDISL

-372 PLGDVASR
+372 PLVDVASR
-380 LPLLEDGRQDARPI
+380 LPSLPDG
-394 NQLPSHGQDARATS
+394 GQDSR
-408 QLPSHGQDARATS
+408 P
-421 QLPSH
+421 
-426 GQDARATSQLPS
+426 
-438 HGQDARATK
+438 TK

-565 SEAGISAKVNSL
+565 SEAGIAAKVNSL
-577 AAGLETPLGKQL
+577 EQGLETPLGKQL

-672 AEIGTHDELIASNG
+672 AEIGTHEELIASNG

>member
-1 MLGKQLINTVI
+1 MT
-12 IYGPG
+12 
-17 MSRPDTYPQTM
+17 RPDTYPQIM

-86 SQTQTAQPLALML
+86 SQTQTAQPFALML

-153 IALFENPDLLNI
+153 IALFENPELLNI

-210 MLSSSSPSI
+210 MLISSSPSI

-231 VQKKQAKITRE
+231 VQRQQAKTSRE

-266 LWLKRWQTQFLQFF
+266 LWLKRWQGQFLQFF

-380 LPLLEDGRQDARPI
+380 LPDGRQDARP
-394 NQLPSHGQDARATS
+394 TS
-408 QLPSHGQDARATS
+408 QLPSHGQDAR
-421 QLPSH
+421 P
-426 GQDARATSQLPS
+426 
-438 HGQDARATK
+438 TK

-508 TIAWNGKDLRSY
+508 TIDWNGKDLRSY

-550 DLLSLSDDTAINEAI
+550 DLLSLSDDTAINQAI

>member
-1 MLGKQLINTVI
+1 
-12 IYGPG
+12 
-17 MSRPDTYPQTM
+17 MSIPDTHPQTM
-28 QPIQITTFQALWRSL
+28 QPIQITTFQALRRSL

-58 LLNII
+58 ILNII
-63 RGGAPSAVLFLD
+63 RGAAPSGVLFLD

-86 SQTQTAQPLALML
+86 SQTKTAQPFALML
-99 SHPILLWSIGGV
+99 AHPILLWSIAGV
-111 LSLKLV
+111 LSLKLI

-153 IALFENPDLLNI
+153 IALFENPELLNI

-185 TITGIFIF
+185 TITGVFIF
-193 IPSISLAAT
+193 IPSVSLAAA
-202 IAWWVPVL
+202 IAWWVPLL
-210 MLSSSSPSI
+210 MLISSSPSI
-219 YIKRKYSRIIWR
+219 YIERKYSRIIWR
-231 VQKKQAKITRE
+231 IQKKQAKISRE
-242 MNLSARV
+242 MNLSAKV
-249 LTGEE
+249 LTSEE

-266 LWLKRWQTQFLQFF
+266 LWLKRWQGQFLQFF
-280 SEMQRIRKKGAIV
+280 TEMQQIRKKGAIV

-323 GDVALYSGL
+323 GDLALYSGL
-332 IVQVEQSLQL
+332 IVQVEQSLQI
-342 LIGNYTNLYDISL
+342 LINTSTNLYDLSL
-355 GVSPIF
+355 SITPIF
-361 QLLELKPELQS
+361 QLLDLKPELQS
-372 PLGDVASR
+372 PLVDVASR
-380 LPLLEDGRQDARPI
+380 LPSLPESGQDAHAT
-394 NQLPSHGQDARATS
+394 NQLPN
-408 QLPSHGQDARATS
+408 
-421 QLPSH
+421 H

-461 PGSNKSTVE
+461 PGSNKNTVE

-500 RLYDPTSG
+500 RLYDPTGGS
-508 TIAWNGKDLRSY
+508 IAWNNKDLRSY
-520 SLAYVRSRIAV
+520 PLAYVRSRIAV

-577 AAGLETPLGKQL
+577 EQGLETPLGKQL

-606 RALMRLSTA
+606 RALMRIDTA

-672 AEIGTHDELIASNG
+672 AEIGTHDELIELRE
-686 IYCSMFTR
+686 IYYSMFTR

>member
-1 MLGKQLINTVI
+1 
-12 IYGPG
+12 
-17 MSRPDTYPQTM
+17 
-28 QPIQITTFQALWRSL
+28 
-43 GLIIKAAPIELRNLI
+43 
-58 LLNII
+58 
-63 RGGAPSAVLFLD
+63 
-75 KLIIDEVSRLL
+75 
-86 SQTQTAQPLALML
+86 
-99 SHPILLWSIGGV
+99 LLWSVAGV

-117 GDSLETMSSFAATS
+117 GDSIETMSSFTVTS
-131 LRDRVQGFVEGK
+131 LRDRLQGAVEGK

-153 IALFENPDLLNI
+153 IALFENPELLNI

-173 SKIQQLAFTLSM
+173 SKIQQLAFSISM

-193 IPSISLAAT
+193 IPSVSLAAA
-202 IAWWVPVL
+202 IAWWVPLL
-210 MLSSSSPSI
+210 MLISSIPSI
-219 YIKRKYSRIIWR
+219 YIERKYTRIIWR
-231 VQKKQAKITRE
+231 VQKKQAKISRE

-266 LWLKRWQTQFLQFF
+266 LWLKRWQGQFVQFF
-280 SEMQRIRKKGAIV
+280 SEMQAIRKKASIIV
-293 VLFWSVFSRIG
+293 LLWSIFSRVG

-323 GDVALYSGL
+323 GDLALYSGL
-332 IVQVEQSLQL
+332 IVQVENSLEL
-342 LIGNYTNLYDISL
+342 LINSYTNLYDIGL

-361 QLLELKPELQS
+361 QLLDMKPELQS
-372 PLGDVASR
+372 PLVNVASR
-380 LPLLEDGRQDARPI
+380 LPSLPDVGQDARP
-394 NQLPSHGQDARATS
+394 
-408 QLPSHGQDARATS
+408 
-421 QLPSH
+421 
-426 GQDARATSQLPS
+426 
-438 HGQDARATK
+438 TK

-452 EIKHLSFCY
+452 EIKDLSFCY
-461 PGSNKSTVE
+461 PGSTKNTITNI
-470 DINLTINPGEM
+470 DLTINPGEM

-500 RLYDPTSG
+500 RLYDPTNG
-508 TIAWNGKDLRSY
+508 TIAWNGQDLRSY

-536 ARFPSTVRENVGFG
+536 ARFPSTVRENIGFG
-550 DLLSLSDDTAINEAI
+550 DLLSLSDDTAINQAI

-577 AAGLETPLGKQL
+577 SAGLETPLGKQL

-633 EIYSIFRQIAA
+633 EIYSIFRQIAV

>member
-1 MLGKQLINTVI
+1 
-12 IYGPG
+12 
-17 MSRPDTYPQTM
+17 M

-86 SQTQTAQPLALML
+86 SQTQTAQPFALML

-210 MLSSSSPSI
+210 MLISSSPSI

-266 LWLKRWQTQFLQFF
+266 LWLKRWQGQFLQFF

-380 LPLLEDGRQDARPI
+380 LPDGRQDARP
-394 NQLPSHGQDARATS
+394 
-408 QLPSHGQDARATS
+408 
-421 QLPSH
+421 
-426 GQDARATSQLPS
+426 
-438 HGQDARATK
+438 TK
-447 DKIGI
+447 DKVGI

-550 DLLSLSDDTAINEAI
+550 DLVSLSNDTAINQAV
-565 SEAGISAKVNSL
+565 SEAGIAAKVNSL
-577 AAGLETPLGKQL
+577 DQGLETPLGKQL

-606 RALMRLSTA
+606 RALMRLDTA
-615 EVLIFD
+615 SVLIFD

>member
-1 MLGKQLINTVI
+1 
-12 IYGPG
+12 
-17 MSRPDTYPQTM
+17 M

-58 LLNII
+58 ILNII
-63 RGGAPSAVLFLD
+63 SGAAPSAVLFLD

-86 SQTQTAQPLALML
+86 SQTQTAQPFALML
-99 SHPILLWSIGGV
+99 SRPILLWSIGGV

-117 GDSLETMSSFAATS
+117 GDALDTMNSFVATS

-153 IALFENPDLLNI
+153 IALFENPELLNI

-193 IPSISLAAT
+193 IPSIGLAAA

-210 MLSSSSPSI
+210 MLISSSPSI
-219 YIKRKYSRIIWR
+219 YTQRKYSRIIWR
-231 VQKKQAKITRE
+231 VQRKQAKISRE
-242 MNLSARV
+242 MNLSSRV

-266 LWLKRWQTQFLQFF
+266 LWLKRWQSQFLQFF
-280 SEMQRIRKKGAIV
+280 SEMQQIRKKGAIV
-293 VLFWSVFSRIG
+293 VLFWSMFSRIG
-304 VALPFVYVVMGAL
+304 VALPFIYVVMGAL

-323 GDVALYSGL
+323 GDLALYSGL
-332 IVQVEQSLQL
+332 IVQVKQSLHI
-342 LIGNYTNLYDISL
+342 LISTSTNLYDISL
-355 GVSPIF
+355 SVSPIF
-361 QLLELKPELQS
+361 QLLELQPELQS
-372 PLGDVASR
+372 PLVDVASR
-380 LPLLEDGRQDARPI
+380 LPSLPDGGQDARP
-394 NQLPSHGQDARATS
+394 
-408 QLPSHGQDARATS
+408 
-421 QLPSH
+421 
-426 GQDARATSQLPS
+426 
-438 HGQDARATK
+438 TK

-565 SEAGISAKVNSL
+565 SEAGIAAKVNSL
-577 AAGLETPLGKQL
+577 EQGLETPLGKQL

-621 EPTAALDPKTEH
+621 EPTAALDPKTEN

>member
-1 MLGKQLINTVI
+1 
-12 IYGPG
+12 
-17 MSRPDTYPQTM
+17 M

-86 SQTQTAQPLALML
+86 SQTQTAQPFALML

-111 LSLKLV
+111 LILKLV

-210 MLSSSSPSI
+210 MLISSSPSI

-266 LWLKRWQTQFLQFF
+266 LWLKRWQSQFLQFF

-380 LPLLEDGRQDARPI
+380 LPLLEDGRQDARP
-394 NQLPSHGQDARATS
+394 
-408 QLPSHGQDARATS
+408 
-421 QLPSH
+421 
-426 GQDARATSQLPS
+426 
-438 HGQDARATK
+438 TK
-447 DKIGI
+447 DKVGI

-461 PGSNKSTVE
+461 PGSKKSTVE
-470 DINLTINPGEM
+470 DINLTINQGEM

>member
-1 MLGKQLINTVI
+1 
-12 IYGPG
+12 
-17 MSRPDTYPQTM
+17 M
-28 QPIQITTFQALWRSL
+28 QPIQITTFQALRRSL

-58 LLNII
+58 ILNII
-63 RGGAPSAVLFLD
+63 RGAAPSGVLFLD

-86 SQTQTAQPLALML
+86 SRTQTAQPFALML
-99 SHPILLWSIGGV
+99 SQPILLWSIVGV

-153 IALFENPDLLNI
+153 IALFENPELLNI

-173 SKIQQLAFTLSM
+173 SKIQQLAFTVSM
-185 TITGIFIF
+185 MITGIFIF
-193 IPSISLAAT
+193 IPSVGLAAG
-202 IAWWVPVL
+202 IAWWVPLL
-210 MLSSSSPSI
+210 MLISSSPSI
-219 YIKRKYSRIIWR
+219 YIERKYSRIIWR
-231 VQKKQAKITRE
+231 VQKKQAKTSRE
-242 MNLSARV
+242 MNLSAKV

-266 LWLKRWQTQFLQFF
+266 LWLKRWQSQFLQFF
-280 SEMQRIRKKGAIV
+280 TEMQQIRKKGAIV

-323 GDVALYSGL
+323 GDLALYSGL
-332 IVQVEQSLQL
+332 IVQVEQSLQI
-342 LIGNYTNLYDISL
+342 LINTSTNLYDISL
-355 GVSPIF
+355 SVTPIF

-372 PLGDVASR
+372 PLVDVTSR
-380 LPLLEDGRQDARPI
+380 LPSLEDSGQDADAT
-394 NQLPSHGQDARATS
+394 NQVSDHGQDARATNQVS
-408 QLPSHGQDARATS
+408 DYGQDARATNQVS
-421 QLPSH
+421 DH
-426 GQDARATSQLPS
+426 GQDA
-438 HGQDARATK
+438 DATK

-508 TIAWNGKDLRSY
+508 TIAWNSKDLRSY
-520 SLAYVRSRIAV
+520 PLAYVRSRIAV

-550 DLLSLSDDTAINEAI
+550 NLLSLSDDTAINEAI
-565 SEAGISAKVNSL
+565 SEAGIATKVNSL
-577 AAGLETPLGKQL
+577 EQGLETPLGKQL

-606 RALMRLSTA
+606 RALMRLDTA

-672 AEIGTHDELIASNG
+672 AEIGTHDELIELGG

>member
-1 MLGKQLINTVI
+1 
-12 IYGPG
+12 

-28 QPIQITTFQALWRSL
+28 QPIQITTFQALRRSL
-43 GLIIKAAPIELRNLI
+43 SLIIKAAPIELRNLI
-58 LLNII
+58 ILNII
-63 RGGAPSAVLFLD
+63 RGAAPSGVLVLD

-86 SQTQTAQPLALML
+86 LRSQTAQPLALMI
-99 SHPILLWSIGGV
+99 SHPILLWSIVGV
-111 LSLKLV
+111 LTLKLV
-117 GDSLETMSSFAATS
+117 SDSIETMSSFAATS
-131 LRDRVQGFVEGK
+131 LRDRVQGGVEGK

-153 IALFENPDLLNI
+153 IALFENPELLNI
-165 VELAKTGV
+165 LELAKTGV
-173 SKIQQLAFTLSM
+173 KQVQQLAFTISM
-185 TITGIFIF
+185 TITGICIF
-193 IPSISLAAT
+193 IPSIGLAAS
-202 IAWWVPVL
+202 IAWWVPVV
-210 MLSSSSPSI
+210 MVVSSLPSI
-219 YIKRKYSRIIWR
+219 HIERKYLKLIWR

-242 MNLSARV
+242 MNLSATV

-266 LWLKRWQTQFLQFF
+266 LWLKRWNGQYLQFF
-280 SEMQRIRKKGAIV
+280 SEMQQVRKKGAIV
-293 VLFWSVFSRIG
+293 VLLWSIFSRIG

-323 GDVALYSGL
+323 GDLALYSGL
-332 IVQVEQSLQL
+332 IVQVETSLQL

-361 QLLELKPELQS
+361 QLLDLKPELQS
-372 PLGDVASR
+372 PLVNVASR
-380 LPLLEDGRQDARPI
+380 LPSLEDY
-394 NQLPSHGQDARATS
+394 GQDARATNQVS
-408 QLPSHGQDARATS
+408 D
-421 QLPSH
+421 
-426 GQDARATSQLPS
+426 

-452 EIKHLSFCY
+452 EIKDLSFCY
-461 PGSNKSTVE
+461 PGSTKSTIANI
-470 DINLTINPGEM
+470 DLTINPGEM

-520 SLAYVRSRIAV
+520 PLAYVRSRIAV

-577 AAGLETPLGKQL
+577 SAGLETPLGKQL

-606 RALMRLSTA
+606 RALMRLDTA

-672 AEIGTHDELIASNG
+672 VEIGTHDELIELG
-686 IYCSMFTR
+686 EIYHSMFTR